1 MQYLFHF
8 SLEMVFVC
16 YVDNNIKAFMLHNW
30 LGDAVFVLML
40 NNRKE
45 MHLADNLLTHTNTLT
60 VGNL

>member
-30 LGDAVFVLML
+30 LGDAVFVDV
-40 NNRKE
+40 KQ
-45 MHLADNLLTHTNTLT
+45 
-60 VGNL
+60 